1 MNKELQQY
9 YEDRF
14 TMFTTKGWKD
24 LVEDVEKIKATIKVE
39 DIQDEKTL
47 FARKGELR
55 IMNWLI
61 NLKEVSEQAYQDLE
75 NEDTV

>member
-24 LVEDVEKIKATIKVE
+24 LVEDLQRIKKMVYNQKLMAIDQSADDCVQGLSNSPVAIPPFYQKF
-39 DIQDEKTL
+39 DPNI
-47 FARKGELR
+47 
-55 IMNWLI
+55 
-61 NLKEVSEQAYQDLE
+61 SEITQ
-75 NEDTV
+75 VF

>member
-24 LVEDVEKIKATIKVE
+24 LVEDIEKIKATIKIE

-47 FARKGELR
+47 FARRGELR

-61 NLKEVSEQAYQDLE
+61 NLKDVSEQAHQDLE